1 MRELEKFV
9 EDGGV
14 LITEGPTTQTFVEY
28 RLAPGVTVEDT
39 NGLYVP
45 GSVIKTLLG
54 DKTSPILY
62 GYDQNALAV
71 LIKNGPVLSV
81 GRRWWIRRSAA
92 AVAADAAAGCRP
104 ASAAASCSR

>member
-1 MRELEKFV
+1 M
-9 EDGGV
+9 
-14 LITEGPTTQTFVEY
+14 
-28 RLAPGVTVEDT
+28 APGVSVEDT

-71 LIKNGPVLSV
+71 LIKNGPDAE
-81 GRRWWIRRSAA
+81 RRRRRRRIRRRRSA
-92 AVAADAAAGCRP
+92 VDAAAACRP
-104 ASAAASCSR
+104 ASAAANCSR